1 MASMGLAATII
12 QDATIKD
19 SEKKDL
25 ASRIFLLLSVD
36 K

>member
-12 QDATIKD
+12 QDDVINP

-25 ASRIFLLLSVD
+25 ASRIFLLFNVER
-36 K
+36 